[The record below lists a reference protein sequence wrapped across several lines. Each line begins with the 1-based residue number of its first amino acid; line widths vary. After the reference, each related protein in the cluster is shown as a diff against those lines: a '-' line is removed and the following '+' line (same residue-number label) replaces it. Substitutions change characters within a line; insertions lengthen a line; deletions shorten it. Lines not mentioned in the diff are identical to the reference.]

1 MRSQCTRVYVPPTAH
16 QSAWSVIVGKVHAC
30 VHEHCLASASE
41 RIWHRSTREVTRQ
54 DLRSQKA
61 KDKHRQSYRK
71 VHIVSMSWL
80 VESAGLAGSRL
91 QCASA
96 AIAGESVLIVP
107 AAFLSSLASG

>member
-1 MRSQCTRVYVPPTAH
+1 M
-16 QSAWSVIVGKVHAC
+16 
-30 VHEHCLASASE
+30 
-41 RIWHRSTREVTRQ
+41 WHRSTREVTRQ

-96 AIAGESVLIVP
+96 ATADESALIVS

>member
-1 MRSQCTRVYVPPTAH
+1 M
-16 QSAWSVIVGKVHAC
+16 
-30 VHEHCLASASE
+30 
-41 RIWHRSTREVTRQ
+41 WHRSNHEVTGQ

-80 VESAGLAGSRL
+80 VESAGLVGSRL

-96 AIAGESVLIVP
+96 VIADESGLIVP

>member
-1 MRSQCTRVYVPPTAH
+1 M
-16 QSAWSVIVGKVHAC
+16 
-30 VHEHCLASASE
+30 
-41 RIWHRSTREVTRQ
+41 WHRSTREVTRQ

-61 KDKHRQSYRK
+61 KDKHTQSYRK

>member
-1 MRSQCTRVYVPPTAH
+1 M
-16 QSAWSVIVGKVHAC
+16 
-30 VHEHCLASASE
+30 
-41 RIWHRSTREVTRQ
+41 
-54 DLRSQKA
+54 
-61 KDKHRQSYRK
+61 QSYRK

-96 AIAGESVLIVP
+96 AIADESVLIVP